1 MKRRLVITLFFISMF
16 QFGFSQEFET
26 VRETKKL
33 IDSRDI
39 YLNGGMRAEF
49 GGKSRTSI
57 KVDLPPNT
65 VEWYYSF
72 TTTEGGNGTENLN
85 LAIQLSR
92 ILVDPSGLGYFGS
105 ICATDFGRLV
115 PIVSV

>member
-1 MKRRLVITLFFISMF
+1 MKRKLTITLFFISML
-16 QFGFSQEFET
+16 QFSFGQEFEI

-57 KVDLPPNT
+57 KIDLPPNT
-65 VEWYYSF
+65 VE
-72 TTTEGGNGTENLN
+72 
-85 LAIQLSR
+85 
-92 ILVDPSGLGYFGS
+92 
-105 ICATDFGRLV
+105 
-115 PIVSV
+115 